1 MSKCLKEM
9 HIQYNKFDTEKFIK
23 KSIQIWENKYDYSKT
38 KYINSNTKVIVICN
52 EHGDFEQLPQNHY
65 KYGCG
70 SCGHKKNVRNN
81 ELKEKCKNNFE
92 IKSNNIHNNVYSYT
106 KSDYINACTK
116 VIVTCKE
123 HGEFYVTP
131 NNHLRGKGCSEC
143 GKELT
148 RISKIKPYKDYYDEF
163 LKLYDNK
170 YDYSLVNWKGSS
182 YPISILCKQHGLFR
196 IVPYLHKLGKE
207 CPKCSNR
214 HSKISIEWLSY
225 MEITYSVKISH
236 AENRGEYLIPN
247 SRYKADGYSKT
258 INTIF
263 EFHGDFWHGNPKI
276 YNKTKINTR
285 IGVTFGELYDN
296 TIQKANYIKDNGY
309 NLIEVWE
316 NDWKKFIKSIKIL
329 QKIWIEKIKNR
340 LIISIC

>member
-38 KYINSNTKVIVICN
+38 KYINSNTKVIVICK

-143 GKELT
+143 G
-148 RISKIKPYKDYYDEF
+148 
-163 LKLYDNK
+163 
-170 YDYSLVNWKGSS
+170 
-182 YPISILCKQHGLFR
+182 
-196 IVPYLHKLGKE
+196 
-207 CPKCSNR
+207 
-214 HSKISIEWLSY
+214 
-225 MEITYSVKISH
+225 
-236 AENRGEYLIPN
+236 
-247 SRYKADGYSKT
+247 
-258 INTIF
+258 
-263 EFHGDFWHGNPKI
+263 
-276 YNKTKINTR
+276 
-285 IGVTFGELYDN
+285 
-296 TIQKANYIKDNGY
+296 NYIFGKN
-309 NLIEVWE
+309 
-316 NDWKKFIKSIKIL
+316 KS
-329 QKIWIEKIKNR
+329 
-340 LIISIC
+340 C